1 MKMADLLSP
10 SQPLG
15 DLQFLFQME
24 GIGVGQ
30 ILPIRYCSYLIAKFH
45 PFCSKSF

>member
-1 MKMADLLSP
+1 MADLLSP

-24 GIGVGQ
+24 GIGTGQ

>member
-15 DLQFLFQME
+15 DLPFLFQME
-24 GIGVGQ
+24 GIGTGQ

-45 PFCSKSF
+45 PFRSKSF